1 MIKDEWMPNDGS
13 FATRPRQISL
23 TGWKAIAMR
32 VKSELAADRIS
43 LVSAGVAFY
52 ALMAIFPAITALMAI
67 AGLFITPADVTAQIQ
82 QITEVLPQRAA
93 EILIEQAKSVAG
105 SQRGGLGLAAVL
117 GLLLALYSAS
127 QGVAHLIEGLN
138 VAYDETEERGFIRL
152 KFTTL
157 ALTLLLIAGLL
168 LAIGALV
175 VLPGMLAIFQ
185 FGPALEAFASWMRWG
200 VLLLL
205 VVAGIALIYRF
216 GPSRKAA
223 EWAWITPGALV
234 ACLLWLA
241 GSLAFSLYAEH
252 FGSYQETFG
261 SLAGVIILLFWLWI
275 SAYVILLGAEIN
287 AEMEAQTWH
296 DTTTGKDMPR
306 GVRGA
311 VKADEF
317 RGSGER

>member
-1 MIKDEWMPNDGS
+1 M
-13 FATRPRQISL
+13 L
-23 TGWKAIAMR
+23 R
-32 VKSELAADRIS
+32 VKAELVADRIS

-82 QITEVLPQRAA
+82 QVTELLPQRAA

-105 SQRGGLGLAAVL
+105 SQSGGLGLAAAL
-117 GLLLALYSAS
+117 GILLALYSAS
-127 QGVAHLIEGLN
+127 AGVAHLIEGLN
-138 VAYDETEERGFIRL
+138 VAYDEKEKRGFIRL
-152 KFTTL
+152 KLTTL
-157 ALTLLLIAGLL
+157 ALTLLLIVGLL
-168 LAIGALV
+168 LAIGALL
-175 VLPGMLAIFQ
+175 VLPGILAIFEL
-185 FGPALEAFASWMRWG
+185 GPVFEAVVSWVRWG

-216 GPSRKAA
+216 GPSRKSA
-223 EWAWITPGALV
+223 EWAWIAPGALV
-234 ACLLWLA
+234 ACLLWLM
-241 GSLAFSLYAEH
+241 GSVAFSLYAEH

-287 AEMEAQTWH
+287 AEMEAQTTH

-306 GVRGA
+306 GTRGA
-311 VKADEF
+311 VKADAF
-317 RGSGER
+317 KGNDAP

>member
-1 MIKDEWMPNDGS
+1 MPNDGS
-13 FATRPRQISL
+13 FATHPRHIGL
-23 TGWKAIAMR
+23 PGWKAIALR

-52 ALMAIFPAITALMAI
+52 GLMAIFPAITALMAL

-82 QITEVLPQRAA
+82 EIAAVLPQRAA
-93 EILIEQAKSVAG
+93 EIVIEQAKSVAG
-105 SQRGGLGLAAVL
+105 SHSGGLGLAAVL

-138 VAYDETEERGFIRL
+138 IAYDETEERGFIRL
-152 KFTTL
+152 KLTTL

-168 LAIGALV
+168 VAIAALL
-175 VLPGMLAIFQ
+175 VLPGILAVFQ
-185 FGPALEAFASWMRWG
+185 LGSALETFASWARWG
-200 VLLLL
+200 VLFVLIMT
-205 VVAGIALIYRF
+205 GIALIYRF
-216 GPSRKAA
+216 GPSRRAA
-223 EWAWITPGALV
+223 NWAWITPGAFV

-261 SLAGVIILLFWLWI
+261 SLAGAIILLFWLWI

-287 AEMEAQTWH
+287 AEMEAQTSH
-296 DTTTGKDMPR
+296 DTTVGKDMPR

-317 RGSGER
+317 KGREV